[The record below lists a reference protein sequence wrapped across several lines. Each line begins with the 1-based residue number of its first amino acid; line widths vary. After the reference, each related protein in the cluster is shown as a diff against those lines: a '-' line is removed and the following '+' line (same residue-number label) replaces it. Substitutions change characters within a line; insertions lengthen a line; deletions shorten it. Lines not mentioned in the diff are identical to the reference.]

1 MSRRPSKDS
10 PEPSADS
17 PSFEEALASLQAIVE
32 AMEHESLPLADL
44 VSQYEKGSALLT
56 RCEEIL
62 QTARGRIELIT
73 LRNQAEIGL
82 DAGPQPAE
90 VRPHS
95 SMTATADDTDD
106 DDENDIR
113 LF

>member
-1 MSRRPSKDS
+1 MPRRPSTDT
-10 PEPSADS
+10 PEPSADT
-17 PSFEEALASLQAIVE
+17 PTFEEALASLQAIVE
-32 AMEHESLPLADL
+32 AMEHENLPLADL
-44 VSQYEKGSALLT
+44 VSQYEKGSALLA
-56 RCEEIL
+56 RCEAIL

-82 DAGPQPAE
+82 EVSAQPAE
-90 VRPHS
+90 VRPPS

-106 DDENDIR
+106 DANDIR

>member
-1 MSRRPSKDS
+1 MPRRPSTDA
-10 PEPSADS
+10 PEPAADN
-17 PSFEEALASLQAIVE
+17 PTFEEALASLQAIVE
-32 AMEHESLPLADL
+32 SMEHENLPLADL

-82 DAGPQPAE
+82 DTGPQPAE
-90 VRPHS
+90 VRPLS
-95 SMTATADDTDD
+95 STTATADDTDD
-106 DDENDIR
+106 DANDIR